1 MQWRWDKVMC
11 MNSGM
16 SLGSLITATNS
27 KHTLLCFT
35 QIWRLQVHLFHI
47 GRENPTVYTSES
59 AVPTWSMWS
68 TLLPRPILR
77 WTAMW
82 AFPSNIDQRL
92 ASGHPLT
99 GNYFFSSLMLDD
111 NLYLC
116 VAVCLAHWCCGG
128 GHHGIL
134 AKKAWRRGV
143 WLWIP
148 DRSGTSRFFDW
159 RLTKSL
165 TNFEVGFRL
174 VFRLRVDFH
183 PPESPKKNFNLLT
196 KVGGPPRKNRLG
208 SISRTNMPVS
218 LFRSTGKSTKQ

>member
-1 MQWRWDKVMC
+1 MVWWCSGALSADPSGRILSWYHYWSEMISCYCYIPIWWMQWRWDEVMC

-27 KHTLLCFT
+27 AHTLLWFT

-47 GRENPTVYTSES
+47 GRENPTVYTSAS

-68 TLLPRPILR
+68 TLLPQPRLR

-111 NLYLC
+111 NSYLS
-116 VAVCLAHWCCGG
+116 VAVCLAHWCGGG

-134 AKKAWRRGV
+134 AKKAWRGGCDCEYRTGAA
-143 WLWIP
+143 
-148 DRSGTSRFFDW
+148 
-159 RLTKSL
+159 
-165 TNFEVGFRL
+165 
-174 VFRLRVDFH
+174 RVDF
-183 PPESPKKNFNLLT
+183 LT
-196 KVGGPPRKNRLG
+196 DA
-208 SISRTNMPVS
+208 
-218 LFRSTGKSTKQ
+218 